1 MCGIERRN
9 AKPRRTLV
17 HRRPDSGKPSMRSV
31 PNLSRANEQFIAN
44 VAHQLRYPLVPI
56 RNAAALLKRE
66 APDPATI
73 RQVADIIE
81 RQTSGMHRLI
91 GDLLEVSRL
100 ELGALTLHRARAPLF
115 ELMEQAMESC
125 AVFANERGHTLFVSV
140 TPTPVYLHMDVLRLS
155 QALHHIIINA
165 CKYTDKHGH
174 IRIRAQQEGM
184 LAVITVSDTGDGI
197 LPAELEAIFE
207 LFVQSEHGRRVEPGL
222 GLGLY
227 LARHLIEAHG
237 GTVIAESAG
246 AGRGS
251 VFTIRLPCE
260 IASAPTLESADEAR
274 AADLFRV

>member
-1 MCGIERRN
+1 
-9 AKPRRTLV
+9 
-17 HRRPDSGKPSMRSV
+17 MRSV
-31 PNLSRANEQFIAN
+31 PDLSRANEQFIAN

-73 RQVADIIE
+73 RRVADVIE
-81 RQTSGMHRLI
+81 RQTNGMHRLI

-100 ELGALTLHRARAPLF
+100 ELGALTLQRARAPLS
-115 ELMEQAMESC
+115 ELMELAIESC
-125 AVFANERGHTLFVSV
+125 AAFANERGHNLFVSV
-140 TPTPVYLHMDVLRLS
+140 TPTPVYLYMDEMRLS
-155 QALHHIIINA
+155 RALHHIIVNA

-184 LAVITVSDTGDGI
+184 LAVITVSDTGEGI

-237 GTVIAESAG
+237 GTVVAESAG

-251 VFTIRLPCE
+251 VFTIKLPCE
-260 IASAPTLESADEAR
+260 AASESTLESADAAR
-274 AADLFRV
+274 AADPSRA